1 MKENV
6 KITVVIAV
14 RNMPGTLDRAI
25 ESVLDQTYPYRE
37 LIVMDG
43 ESTDNTVD
51 VIKKYE
57 DQLTYWVSEPD
68 HGPSDAISKAL
79 PHAGGEL
86 IGFLGADDWYEPYA
100 LELVAAAYQ
109 ESHADLTYGNM
120 MTRDGGIGGLKDLKK
135 FSPDKLFME
144 GTQWLGAV
152 CAFAKKELLEA
163 NYKKKNDVLLTDYLF
178 FLRLYA
184 EGRWFAH
191 IGDDRHITNFSIG
204 GRTTAGIY
212 RAIRDTEVVRKQF
225 LGEYPHMREKYAKY
239 AKRMEKAYAMGI
251 ADYYR
256 QVLTKEKYREYVK
269 ELPCSNEVCIL
280 FGSGK
285 QGKDCARLMR
295 IFNIRIECFVDND
308 SSKWGQEAEGLLIKN
323 PEILKEAVGKCVVV
337 TPSWDFEDQIME
349 QLYTMGIEKK
359 CSIINYSDIA
369 IQVYHVLGEEVLDD
383 AWKNG
388 LIS

>member
-6 KITVVIAV
+6 KITIVIAV
-14 RNMPGTLDRAI
+14 RNMPETLGRAI
-25 ESVLDQTYPYRE
+25 ESVLNQTYPHKE

-43 ESTDNTVD
+43 ASTDDTVD
-51 VIKKYE
+51 VIRKYE

-68 HGPSDAISKAL
+68 RGPSDAISKAL
-79 PHAGGEL
+79 PHASGDL

-109 ESHADLTYGNM
+109 ESHADLSYGNM
-120 MTRDGGIGGLKDLKK
+120 MTRDGTVSELKDLKK
-135 FSPDKLFME
+135 FSPAKLFME
-144 GTQWLGAV
+144 GTQWIGAV

-184 EGRWFAH
+184 EGRKFAH

-204 GRTTAGIY
+204 GRTTSGIY

-225 LGEYPHMREKYAKY
+225 LEEYPHMRDKYVKYAE
-239 AKRMEKAYAMGI
+239 RMEKAYAMGI

-256 QVLTKEKYREYVK
+256 KVLSKEQYREYVK
-269 ELPCSNEVCIL
+269 ELPCSNEDCIL

-285 QGKDCARLMR
+285 QGKDCARLMK
-295 IFNIRIECFVDND
+295 IFNIRIECFVDNN
-308 SSKWGQEAEGLLIKN
+308 SSKWGQEAEGIPIKS
-323 PEILKEAVGKCVVV
+323 PEILRKTVEKCIVV
-337 TPSWDFEDQIME
+337 TPSWDYEEQIME
-349 QLYTMGIEKK
+349 QLHTMGIENK
-359 CSIINYSDIA
+359 CSIVHYSDIA
-369 IQVYHVLGEEVLDD
+369 IQVYRALGEEMLDD
-383 AWKNG
+383 AWNKG